1 MEYTFRAQEI
11 GMASLNNHG
20 VRLGDKLVIRP
31 FQGKKKQISLNREK
45 LLFSSS
51 CAGQINLNPC
61 SGAIS
66 LPSVG
71 EKDWGFQLHLVA
83 VGRKNEIDQNGRYI
97 LKSNHG
103 VPFKINGMLAF
114 ESFIERGDV
123 VELEYN
129 QLSFLSCSESR
140 KSKDSNGSGFSQKIT
155 NSEISILYVG
165 ETGTGKTYLAHQ
177 VHLESG
183 RAGNFVH
190 LNLSSFSPSLIE
202 SELFG
207 HIKGAFTGAIRE
219 KQGAILEA
227 SQGTLFLDEIDSLP
241 FELQT
246 KLLLFLDS
254 KMVRAVG
261 GFQSKK
267 SDARLIFASG
277 QNLEKL
283 VNQKEMRKD
292 FYYRISS
299 GMVKQLEPLREN
311 KRRIANFCEAY
322 CLDKKVYLSPQLEK
336 FILEFSWPGNLR
348 QLIGHLDK
356 KYVLSK
362 GPRLEFCSEDSVLI
376 NESLS
381 LPEYEEEEILT
392 ISELK
397 KRHALKTYYQTGRN
411 IKASAKVLG
420 ITANTMRTLMRKTK
434 DGGATE
440 DFEFKLEK
448 SS

>member
-1 MEYTFRAQEI
+1 M
-11 GMASLNNHG
+11 
-20 VRLGDKLVIRP
+20 
-31 FQGKKKQISLNREK
+31 
-45 LLFSSS
+45 
-51 CAGQINLNPC
+51 
-61 SGAIS
+61 
-66 LPSVG
+66 
-71 EKDWGFQLHLVA
+71 
-83 VGRKNEIDQNGRYI
+83 
-97 LKSNHG
+97 
-103 VPFKINGMLAF
+103 
-114 ESFIERGDV
+114 
-123 VELEYN
+123 EYN

-336 FILEFSWPGNLR
+336 FILKFSWPGNLR